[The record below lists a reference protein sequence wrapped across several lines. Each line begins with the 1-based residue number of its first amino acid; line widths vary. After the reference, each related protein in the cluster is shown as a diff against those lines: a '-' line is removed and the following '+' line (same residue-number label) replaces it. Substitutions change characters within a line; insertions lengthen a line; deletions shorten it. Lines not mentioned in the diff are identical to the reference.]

1 MVCAGA
7 SSVTIASIGDAAT
20 GAVCTAECGEEFLEL
35 ELSVE
40 KAITI
45 MSWCSVESTRPRG
58 SAFVLHFINS
68 AVKTT
73 HKVIGIL

>member
-45 MSWCSVESTRPRG
+45 MSWCSVERRSIEGGINAATC
-58 SAFVLHFINS
+58 SAFVLPFINFQ
-68 AVKTT
+68 
-73 HKVIGIL
+73 

>member
-45 MSWCSVESTRPRG
+45 MSWCSVERRLRNQRG
-58 SAFVLHFINS
+58 HVLGVCF
-68 AVKTT
+68 TFY
-73 HKVIGIL
+73 